1 MTRHLRQAFFLAV
14 AFVLGYGLAHVD
26 SPGLAQSR
34 QRPAYIVAS
43 AQVLKSDPTS
53 AYGKRAR
60 AAHDETGVATP
71 EFLGYAARKAD
82 VTVLEGEWPY
92 EGFFIIEKYPSM
104 EALKTFWYSPGYQEA
119 IKLRQGFR
127 KTNFIIAVEER
138 EPR

>member
-1 MTRHLRQAFFLAV
+1 
-14 AFVLGYGLAHVD
+14 
-26 SPGLAQSR
+26 
-34 QRPAYIVAS
+34 
-43 AQVLKSDPTS
+43 
-53 AYGKRAR
+53 
-60 AAHDETGVATP
+60 
-71 EFLGYAARKAD
+71 
-82 VTVLEGEWPY
+82 VLEGEWPY